1 MRHQIF
7 VSVLFIS
14 SLGCVTSLNLKPA
27 QAGYGSL
34 FSGGIRGVNSE
45 RPDAQIGG
53 MIFIGLGVLGCI
65 LNVAAN
71 SKK

>member
-7 VSVLFIS
+7 VAVLFIS
-14 SLGCVTSLNLKPA
+14 TLGCITSLNFKPA
-27 QAGYGSL
+27 QAGYGNAIA
-34 FSGGIRGVNSE
+34 GGVRGVNSD